1 MRVITEHYEV
11 AGPGLHRLAVGV
23 HVYSALQHLAARAAR
38 GRVRLHS
45 AQSPATASW
54 SAHWRGNLTLG
65 ERWTGPRSVCDNTHA
80 PRAL

>member
-45 AQSPATASW
+45 AQSPTTAS
-54 SAHWRGNLTLG
+54 
-65 ERWTGPRSVCDNTHA
+65 
-80 PRAL
+80 